1 KRMHTLAYGMGN
13 QVGEEIK
20 SERSKILRSIG
31 DRLRNSYIKNQIGE
45 LLNVVC
51 EIIDASEIYKFS
63 KITCF

>member
-1 KRMHTLAYGMGN
+1 MGN

-51 EIIDASEIYKFS
+51 EEMNFENRIISGTSGNYIKV
-63 KITCF
+63 